1 MENKKLKAVVIT
13 AVLCVALCLIGY
25 GAFLFTSG
33 REETPAWASH
43 SIEEYS
49 ALAEHYNQAKDLYCQ
64 ILDLDASIVNAEQG
78 AILSSYD
85 YTQKL
90 DSVEK
95 LLVELEAAKYPAKYS
110 VIYEKL
116 TSWAANDVALYLQYS
131 AMAYGVSPDWIK
143 SESVGVSYS
152 ASRDQ
157 DILGSEIETASTRGH
172 SQNSSQSFSE
182 APLELA
188 ISMRNKMYS
197 EWMEINTLIVAISNY
212 IDQPE
217 KFADLSWDPN
227 VYFEQKTKGDN
238 ANAG

>member
-33 REETPAWASH
+33 REETPTWASH

-110 VIYEKL
+110 IIYEKL
-116 TSWAANDVALYLQYS
+116 NFWIAHDAALYLQYS
-131 AMAYGVSPDWIK
+131 AMALGVSP
-143 SESVGVSYS
+143 
-152 ASRDQ
+152 
-157 DILGSEIETASTRGH
+157 
-172 SQNSSQSFSE
+172 SE
-182 APLELA
+182 APIQHTMSMRSTMYSDWVEISELMAA
-188 ISMRNKMYS
+188 ISEFVDR
-197 EWMEINTLIVAISNY
+197 
-212 IDQPE
+212 PE
-217 KFADLSWDPN
+217 DFVDLSWDPN
-227 VYFEQKTKGDN
+227 VYFEQKTNGGN